1 MRGATPCSLGSMMD
15 SGAGRS
21 ATSRGMQEAERLQG
35 SMAYPQ
41 RGLARGV
48 HHRRRGEA
56 RSHHQHRSPPRGIRT
71 ITATAEPEGRN
82 KTSPRPFDCAQ
93 GRLQFCVGCISESR
107 AGFSRRHAIPWPP
120 SCPQTRRT
128 RIGTRPHAKSLF
140 AFTHRVTKELQ
151 AADGGSVIEIR

>member
-48 HHRRRGEA
+48 HHRRRSEA
-56 RSHHQHRSPPRGIRT
+56 RPHHLHRPPPRSIRT

-93 GRLQFCVGCISESR
+93 GKLQFRGRLRIRIQSRLQPATLYLSAPVLPASSANKDGASGNRSIR
-107 AGFSRRHAIPWPP
+107 VP
-120 SCPQTRRT
+120 SLP
-128 RIGTRPHAKSLF
+128 L
-140 AFTHRVTKELQ
+140 
-151 AADGGSVIEIR
+151 